1 MKYTLKNKDIELTD
15 DEVKAIVKQNS
26 KPVEEKKVCLE
37 IKNRFTGNVIFTSTK
52 TTWKEAVEEA
62 VENCADLSEA
72 NLHYADLCD
81 ADLREANLYEANLY
95 EANLSEANLYS
106 ADLRDANLSEA
117 NLYRADLRDANLR
130 EVNLNGAYLYGANL
144 RGANLNGAELM
155 NAKFYGEGGTSKLTK
170 KQLPEFL
177 NALGFQVEN

>member
-62 VENCADLSEA
+62 VENCA
-72 NLHYADLCD
+72 NLHYANLCG
-81 ADLREANLYEANLY
+81 ADLRGANLRGANLSEANLYEANLY
-95 EANLSEANLYS
+95 EANLYEANLYE
-106 ADLRDANLSEA
+106 ANLYEANLRGANLSEA
-117 NLYRADLRDANLR
+117 NLRGVNLFEANL
-130 EVNLNGAYLYGANL
+130 GGANL
-144 RGANLNGAELM
+144 RGANLNGVELM
-155 NAKFYGEGGTSKLTK
+155 NAKFYGKGGTSKLTK
-170 KQLPEFL
+170 KQLPVFL
-177 NALGFQVEN
+177 NSLGFQVEN

>member
-81 ADLREANLYEANLY
+81 ANLYGADLREANL
-95 EANLSEANLYS
+95 SEAELS
-106 ADLRDANLSEA
+106 GAD
-117 NLYRADLRDANLR
+117 
-130 EVNLNGAYLYGANL
+130 LNGAD
-144 RGANLNGAELM
+144 
-155 NAKFYGEGGTSKLTK
+155 
-170 KQLPEFL
+170 
-177 NALGFQVEN
+177 LG

>member
-62 VENCADLSEA
+62 VENCADLREA
-72 NLHYADLCD
+72 NLHYADLSG
-81 ADLREANLYEANLY
+81 ADLRNANLREAD
-95 EANLSEANLYS
+95 LSEANFC
-106 ADLRDANLSEA
+106 EA
-117 NLYRADLRDANLR
+117 NLYRADLRDANLS
-130 EVNLNGAYLYGANL
+130 EANLNGAYLYGANLRGANL

-177 NALGFQVEN
+177 NALGFQVEK